1 MKTSDFD
8 YELPPELIAQ
18 TPSNSRTSSR
28 LLVDDEPLRHISF
41 KDIHCEFESGDMLVM
56 NNSAVINARLFG
68 KKLSGGKVELLF
80 ERLIDKT
87 CALMQIKA
95 SRAPKVGDEIILIK
109 NNLSTVLKC
118 KGREGIFFIIEF
130 DDDPWTVLQ
139 EYGHIP
145 LPPYINRVA
154 NLNDA
159 ERYKTVYENTKH
171 IGSVAAPTAGL
182 HFDEN
187 LLSTLEEQG
196 VLLRWI
202 NLAVG
207 SGTFQPVKVENI
219 QDHVMHQEFVQVDK
233 NLCEEII
240 EVRSSGKKI
249 FCVGT
254 TSLRAIESA
263 FSKKPP
269 SWNGLTDL
277 FIYPGYQFR
286 AVDALITN
294 FHLPR
299 SSLLMLVAAFIGIE
313 RLHFLYKTAIKKDY
327 KFLSYGDA
335 MLLRHHE

>member
-1 MKTSDFD
+1 MRIPNI
-8 YELPPELIAQ
+8 LV
-18 TPSNSRTSSR
+18 
-28 LLVDDEPLRHISF
+28 LL
-41 KDIHCEFESGDMLVM
+41 
-56 NNSAVINARLFG
+56 
-68 KKLSGGKVELLF
+68 LL
-80 ERLIDKT
+80 
-87 CALMQIKA
+87 
-95 SRAPKVGDEIILIK
+95 
-109 NNLSTVLKC
+109 
-118 KGREGIFFIIEF
+118 
-130 DDDPWTVLQ
+130 
-139 EYGHIP
+139 
-145 LPPYINRVA
+145 
-154 NLNDA
+154 
-159 ERYKTVYENTKH
+159 
-171 IGSVAAPTAGL
+171 TAGL

-254 TSLRAIESA
+254 TSLRAIESKL

-313 RLHFLYKTAIKKDY
+313 LCLHFLLQTAIKKDY